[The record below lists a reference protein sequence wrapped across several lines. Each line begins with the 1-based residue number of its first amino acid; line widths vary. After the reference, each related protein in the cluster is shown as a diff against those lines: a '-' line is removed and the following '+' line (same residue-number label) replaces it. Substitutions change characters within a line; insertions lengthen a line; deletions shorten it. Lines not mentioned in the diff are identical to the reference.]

1 MAKKKQ
7 RLLRTFKIELFIDE
21 GPDADDLASQMVEE
35 TDFLLEKI
43 EALLEAELSGQR
55 KLKQSEGML
64 HCDYFVS
71 ESEGAD

>member
-7 RLLRTFKIELFIDE
+7 RLLRTFKTELFIDE
-21 GPDADDLASQMVEE
+21 GPDADDLASQMIEE

-55 KLKQSEGML
+55 KLRQGEGML
-64 HCDYFVS
+64 QCDYFVS
-71 ESEGAD
+71 ESEGSD

>member
-21 GPDADDLASQMVEE
+21 RPGADDLASQMIEE

-55 KLKQSEGML
+55 KLRQGEGML
-64 HCDYFVS
+64 QCDYFVS
-71 ESEGAD
+71 ESEGSD

>member
-21 GPDADDLASQMVEE
+21 GPDADDLASQMIEE

-55 KLKQSEGML
+55 KLRQGEDVL
-64 HCDYFVS
+64 QCDYFVS
-71 ESEGAD
+71 ESEGSD

>member
-21 GPDADDLASQMVEE
+21 GPDADDLASQTIEE
-35 TDFLLEKI
+35 TDFLVEKV

-55 KLKQSEGML
+55 KLKQGEGML
-64 HCDYFVS
+64 QCDYFVS